1 MYMQNILLRGVRG
14 FINTMSL
21 MVIKTIR
28 TITIIER
35 GAMGLLLVGFLLN
48 NTALART
55 DDIKQPVHINADSVT
70 FNKAKGYAIYQ
81 GNVSI
86 QQGSL
91 RISAVKIEIFAPN
104 NTIQRIE
111 ASGLPVSFQQEMDDG
126 KTAKGQANSIR
137 YLVQK
142 KELRLAG
149 NAKLTQDRD
158 TFSSAYISY
167 AVNTGELKAGS
178 NKSTSKKQ
186 TNRVKA
192 IFYPTNK

>member
-1 MYMQNILLRGVRG
+1 MYMQNILLRSGSVRG
-14 FINTMSL
+14 FISVIRL
-21 MVIKTIR
+21 M
-28 TITIIER
+28 TITTIKIV
-35 GAMGLLLVGFLLN
+35 GVGLLLIGFLLSN
-48 NTALART
+48 IALART

-86 QQGSL
+86 QQGTL
-91 RISAVKIEIFAPN
+91 RISAAKIEIFAPN

-111 ASGLPVSFQQEMDDG
+111 ASGLPVSFQQEMDDS

-137 YLVQK
+137 YLVQS

-149 NAKLTQDRD
+149 NAKLTQDKD

-167 AVNTGELKAGS
+167 AVNTGELKAGG

-186 TNRVKA
+186 TGRVKA

>member
-1 MYMQNILLRGVRG
+1 MYMQNIFLRRV
-14 FINTMSL
+14 MSL
-21 MVIKTIR
+21 INAMNFM
-28 TITIIER
+28 TITLIESVV
-35 GAMGLLLVGFLLN
+35 AGLLLISFLLSN
-48 NTALART
+48 VALART

-91 RISAVKIEIFAPN
+91 RISAAKIEIFAPN

-111 ASGLPVSFQQEMDDG
+111 ASGFPVSFQQKMDDG
-126 KTAKGQANSIR
+126 KIAKGQANSIR
-137 YLVQK
+137 YLVQD

-167 AVNTGELKAGS
+167 AVNTGELKAGG

-192 IFYPTNK
+192 IFYPANK